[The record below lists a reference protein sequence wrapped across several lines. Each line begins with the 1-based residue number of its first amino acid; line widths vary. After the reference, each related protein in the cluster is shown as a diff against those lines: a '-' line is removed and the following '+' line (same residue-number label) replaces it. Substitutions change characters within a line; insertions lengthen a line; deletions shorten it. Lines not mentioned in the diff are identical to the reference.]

1 MMLDLVKTFKGR
13 CSRWIYCTLISLA
26 HLPLT
31 TNGLESQSI
40 SQNNGERFP
49 NEQEHG
55 QNILTGEVTRVR
67 DGDTIEV
74 AQIPIRLAALDCPE
88 LGSAA
93 GGEAKRVAQKFLG
106 SHAVCYLTGAKSYDR
121 YVAYC
126 EIKGHDFGESLMR
139 ATNCKAWK
147 KFDVWNRY

>member
-1 MMLDLVKTFKGR
+1 MLGLAKTLKRKWFK
-13 CSRWIYCTLISLA
+13 WFYCTLISLV

-31 TNGLESQSI
+31 ANGLQSESI
-40 SQNNGERFP
+40 SRTNSERFP
-49 NEQEHG
+49 KEQERD
-55 QNILTGEVTRVR
+55 QNILTGVVTHVR
-67 DGDTIEV
+67 DGDSIEV

-93 GGEAKRVAQKFLG
+93 GSVAKRVAQKFLW

-139 ATNCKAWK
+139 ATKCKAWK